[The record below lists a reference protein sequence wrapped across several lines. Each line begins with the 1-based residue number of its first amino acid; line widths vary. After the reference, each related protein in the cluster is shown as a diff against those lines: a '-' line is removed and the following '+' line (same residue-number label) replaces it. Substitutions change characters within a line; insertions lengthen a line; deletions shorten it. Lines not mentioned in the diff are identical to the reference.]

1 MIACFVLKKRPI
13 DWTQSTM
20 AMSHLTVRPGPDA
33 SEAGV
38 ADGHLPGC
46 LVELQPVVAR
56 LHAACH
62 VSYRAREGP
71 HCVDTRR

>member
-1 MIACFVLKKRPI
+1 
-13 DWTQSTM
+13 
-20 AMSHLTVRPGPDA
+20 MSHLTVRPGPDA

-62 VSYRAREGP
+62 VRCRARGDLT
-71 HCVDTRR
+71 VLIRGG